1 MNSSSGAHALAAAP
15 SRRPPGPVE
24 DPEGAV
30 CIICAEDIDHL
41 DRLSALGPCGHR
53 DTCSTCALRLRYI
66 HKDLRCPTCNV
77 EAKAMAVLPSRRYG
91 WDAITSPS
99 AAAARRTRR
108 RWRRRRRRRR
118 RAGNAMNA
126 QWPGGS
132 LRFHAE
138 SDLFMPDYY
147 REEVVEKLIG
157 FRCSGDHHGHAES
170 DVRGGA
176 GGRGGSRGGSRSG

>member
-1 MNSSSGAHALAAAP
+1 MSSEASSSSGGGGSGGGKFGTGGRGRGKTGGRGSSSSSSSSSSGGGGGGNGRSMNSSSGAHALAAAP

-91 WDAITSPS
+91 WDAIYFPIGSGGEADAS
-99 AAAARRTRR
+99 AVAAAAAAAAA
-108 RWRRRRRRRR
+108 
-118 RAGNAMNA
+118 AGNAMNA

-132 LRFHAE
+132 
-138 SDLFMPDYY
+138 
-147 REEVVEKLIG
+147 
-157 FRCSGDHHGHAES
+157 
-170 DVRGGA
+170 
-176 GGRGGSRGGSRSG
+176 